1 MNNLFIN
8 NYSIHKHPN
17 WLQNEHFL
25 LHNLNMWLCFVRVT
39 CKYLILWFTNLGTS
53 WYKMCTWKQPPDI
66 EKSSSL
72 SLFFFLTFAITVL
85 RSEVKWS
92 EVAQS
97 CPTLWDAMDC
107 SPPGSL
113 VHGIFQARV
122 LEWVAISFFPLLS
135 ITSFLS
141 LPFDLILLL

>member
-17 WLQNEHFL
+17 WLKNEHFL

-53 WYKMCTWKQPPDI
+53 WYKMYTWKQPPYI

-72 SLFFFLTFAITVL
+72 SLFFFLILLFQCF
-85 RSEVKWS
+85 EVKWS

-97 CPTLWDAMDC
+97 CPTLWDLTDC
-107 SPPGSL
+107 SPPGSS

-122 LEWVAISFFPLLS
+122 LEWVTISFFPLLS